1 MNTHPA
7 PGSLHSSRKD
17 RQRTNYILCQVAMSR
32 VEGTECVDEGGG
44 NLFYTQLVKESF
56 SDQETFEQGIKE
68 SERTSHTAI

>member
-1 MNTHPA
+1 
-7 PGSLHSSRKD
+7 
-17 RQRTNYILCQVAMSR
+17 MSR